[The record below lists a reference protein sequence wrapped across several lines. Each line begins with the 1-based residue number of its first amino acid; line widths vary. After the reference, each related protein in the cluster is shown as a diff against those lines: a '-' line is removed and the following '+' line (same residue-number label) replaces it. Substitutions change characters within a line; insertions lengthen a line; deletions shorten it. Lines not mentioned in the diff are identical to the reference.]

1 MRKTDVEIIPT
12 LFNYIDFLVVTD
24 KEGYIEY
31 YKVFRSLGSRIVKDP
46 VGLHILELH
55 QHLDE
60 ETSTIMRVLKNKE
73 PIINEKQ
80 YLNIFKERTVT
91 VISTTLPI
99 KEGNEVIGAVDIN
112 RYIYKSIRDIE
123 NSKYEDITKKK
134 NHVFTIDDI
143 LTKNDAM
150 IKVKNRTLKAA
161 QTNSPVM
168 IYGETGTG
176 KELIAQS
183 IHNHSLRKDNPFIVQ
198 NCSAIPLTLGE
209 STFFG
214 TTRGSFTGAE
224 NKMGLFEMADGG
236 TLVLD
241 EINSMDINLQS
252 KLLRTVE
259 NESFRRVGGKDLINV
274 DVKLISILNEDI
286 HSVLENNKMRR
297 DLFYRLGVVLIHIPP
312 LRERKEDIPL
322 LVDSFIN
329 EYNFKMG
336 KNIKGVSKDVM
347 DLFMEYNWP
356 GNVRELKHIIES
368 AFNFAEGEIIDK
380 EELPHHISTQ
390 KPTSNTIN
398 INGKFSLTD
407 AIEEHEIKYIK
418 LALESSSTLNEAASL
433 LKISRQTLKYKID
446 SLGIEIE

>member
-12 LFNYIDFLVVTD
+12 LFNHIDFLVVTD

-91 VISTTLPI
+91 VVSTTLPI

>member
-91 VISTTLPI
+91 VVSTTLPI

>member
-12 LFNYIDFLVVTD
+12 LFNHIDFLVVTD

-91 VISTTLPI
+91 VVSTTLPI

-286 HSVLENNKMRR
+286 YSVLENNKMRR

-368 AFNFAEGEIIDK
+368 AFNFAEGKIIDK

>member
-91 VISTTLPI
+91 VVSTTLPI

-368 AFNFAEGEIIDK
+368 AFNFAEGKIIDK

-398 INGKFSLTD
+398 IIEKYFNSYTLLANLFKNNLIFLPYINFSFINTITD
-407 AIEEHEIKYIK
+407 
-418 LALESSSTLNEAASL
+418 
-433 LKISRQTLKYKID
+433 
-446 SLGIEIE
+446 